1 MSQSD
6 PDRTTLD
13 AFVDGELP
21 ASEMTRIAALV
32 AQRADLRDYVEGQE
46 RLRRTLRDSFAPLM
60 NEALPERLQQS
71 VQASA
76 LRSRAPG
83 WAWRDG
89 FREFFTW
96 RTLGPAA
103 AALAV
108 GLFVGVAVDRFAA
121 TEGALLQS
129 TASGQTV
136 ARGELS
142 RALDEQLASTQNP
155 ADAVRVGL
163 SFHDK
168 NGRDCRTF
176 TAEGTKNSLNG
187 IACHSESDWVVT
199 AFATTV
205 PNSNARAPYQMA
217 GAGMPDVIRDAVNDM
232 IVGEPFDASAERVA
246 RASHWAGVKS
256 R

>member
-60 NEALPERLQQS
+60 NEALPERLQHS

-108 GLFVGVAVDRFAA
+108 AVDRLAA

-163 SFHDK
+163 SFRDK
-168 NGRDCRTF
+168 NG
-176 TAEGTKNSLNG
+176 G
-187 IACHSESDWVVT
+187 
-199 AFATTV
+199 
-205 PNSNARAPYQMA
+205 
-217 GAGMPDVIRDAVNDM
+217 
-232 IVGEPFDASAERVA
+232 
-246 RASHWAGVKS
+246 
-256 R
+256 